1 MAGSIPKVLVLG
13 HSFIKR
19 LKNDLDKNFDRRA
32 SRTFGLVGTAEV
44 HLPETGGRTVGE
56 LKSYDLHVVCLRA
69 VVSYFLC
76 CTQKRDVCVTPSLI
90 VFQRPAGFPRSW
102 EHALIG

>member
-19 LKNDLDKNFDRRA
+19 LKNDVDKNFDRRA

-44 HLPETGGRTVGE
+44 HLPGTGGRTVGE

-69 VVSYFLC
+69 VVSDFLTKEIGDV
-76 CTQKRDVCVTPSLI
+76 CTQATCSSPTY
-90 VFQRPAGFPRSW
+90 A
-102 EHALIG
+102 